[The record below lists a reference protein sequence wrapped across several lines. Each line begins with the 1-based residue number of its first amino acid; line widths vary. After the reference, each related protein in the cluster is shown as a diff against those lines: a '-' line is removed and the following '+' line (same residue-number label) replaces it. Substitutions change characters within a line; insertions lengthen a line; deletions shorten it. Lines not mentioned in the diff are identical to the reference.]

1 MVYRS
6 PSTSAYQ
13 LPQSLPTVT
22 QLANDVQITNC
33 HRAYQLPQ
41 SLQLANS
48 YFSSLPST
56 PSFPLQ
62 IISGHTSPVIISD
75 DDDLVA
81 VSELFARADPA
92 STAVAATAVPAAG
105 THKRQISEAVP
116 RDERPNRPETTSAA
130 PPQQEAFWGGVPR
143 RPRRQIQTLAQ
154 AITLARVAGPGSP
167 NGVIEMQLQSNY
179 SANGA

>member
-6 PSTSAYQ
+6 
-13 LPQSLPTVT
+13 PTVT

-56 PSFPLQ
+56 PSFSLQ
-62 IISGHTSPVIISD
+62 IISGGTSPIIISDD

-92 STAVAATAVPAAG
+92 PTAVAATAVPAAG
-105 THKRQISEAVP
+105 THKRQICLRLP
-116 RDERPNRPETTSAA
+116 
-130 PPQQEAFWGGVPR
+130 PR
-143 RPRRQIQTLAQ
+143 RRRNKRLLGGFPGGPGGRYRRWRRQ
-154 AITLARVAGPGSP
+154 
-167 NGVIEMQLQSNY
+167 
-179 SANGA
+179 